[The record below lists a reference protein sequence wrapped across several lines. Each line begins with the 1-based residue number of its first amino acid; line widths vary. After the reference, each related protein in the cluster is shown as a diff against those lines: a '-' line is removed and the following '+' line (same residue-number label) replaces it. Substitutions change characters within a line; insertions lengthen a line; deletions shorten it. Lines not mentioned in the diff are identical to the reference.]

1 MSQRSVSP
9 GVLQG
14 AVTGRP
20 VHRHQRGEDTDQEQD
35 EHHVLG
41 EPDILLLDPGRPPG
55 TEVEILGVI
64 EGSAT
69 EAAASPRLLQ
79 GLNVVLIDYP
89 GVDAELKLIMLM
101 VNIKFI

>member
-1 MSQRSVSP
+1 MSQGSVPP

-14 AVTGRP
+14 PVAGRP
-20 VHRHQRGEDTDQEQD
+20 VDRHQRGEDADQEED
-35 EHHVLG
+35 EHHVLR

-55 TEVEILGVI
+55 TEIEILGVI

-69 EAAASPRLLQ
+69 EAAARPRLLQ

-89 GVDAELKLIMLM
+89 GVDAELKVIRLM
-101 VNIKFI
+101 VNIFI